1 MDTQHHDTHEN
12 SGGFWP
18 LIARLCG
25 ITFGL
30 FALVAGSSLII
41 SGIKNTRN
49 TGPAP
54 ATSTAASSSSMP
66 AGPMIATP
74 AAAASHPAATADGS
88 AITIKPDAVNPLA
101 YDTKSFTV
109 KAGLPVKLTFSN
121 DTAVPLQH
129 NLCICKIGTKDAIIA
144 LATTMMAQPDALAKG
159 YIPESPD
166 ILWHTRLL
174 NQKESQTLEFTAPA
188 EKGDYPYL
196 CTFPGH
202 AILMNGVMKV
212 E

>member
-1 MDTQHHDTHEN
+1 MDTQHHDTQEN
-12 SGGFWP
+12 TGGFWP
-18 LIARLCG
+18 LITRLCG
-25 ITFGL
+25 IAFGL

-41 SGIKNTRN
+41 SGIKNTRT
-49 TGPAP
+49 TGPTP
-54 ATSTAASSSSMP
+54 ATAAASSSSMP
-66 AGPMIATP
+66 AAPMTATP
-74 AAAASHPAATADGS
+74 AAPASNAAATADGS
-88 AITIKPDAVNPLA
+88 AITIKPDAVNPMA

-109 KAGLPVKLTFSN
+109 KAGQPFKLIFSN
-121 DTAVPLQH
+121 DSAVPLQH
-129 NLCICKIGTKDAIIA
+129 NLCICKIGTKDAVIA
-144 LATTMMAQPDALAKG
+144 SANTMMTQPDALAKG
-159 YIPESPD
+159 FIPESPD

-188 EKGDYPYL
+188 EKGDYPYV